1 MPDTRRSTTRNADRP
16 DDSPAKAAA
25 PKSRSRSGTVGA
37 KQASQAPA
45 ALAPRSWVGRAWRA
59 ALLLAVAATV
69 TVGLVIGWPI
79 VYERYIAP
87 VDTNTADLG
96 AIRDRLAELQDQLDS
111 LAAGQDR
118 LDARMADEIANHD
131 VHLAELDAMARTL
144 GSTDDA
150 AAAEAVREITVLRA
164 MELMSRSRL
173 FMYESNFGQAEQDV
187 QAAYDLL
194 ASVNR
199 GTATTDYASIRAAA
213 QRLDRVAAA
222 LPDFPV
228 VASDDLDIAW
238 QALLGEVPPSPTPSP
253 TPAPT
258 AAASV
263 SATESPAPSP

>member
-1 MPDTRRSTTRNADRP
+1 
-16 DDSPAKAAA
+16 
-25 PKSRSRSGTVGA
+25 
-37 KQASQAPA
+37 
-45 ALAPRSWVGRAWRA
+45 VGRAWRG

-69 TVGLVIGWPI
+69 TVGLVVGWPM
-79 VYERYIAP
+79 VYQRYIAP
-87 VDTNTADLG
+87 VGTNTADLG
-96 AIRDRLAELQDQLDS
+96 AVRDRLAELQGQVDA

-118 LDARMADEIANHD
+118 LDVQIGALSGQIADHD
-131 VHLAELDAMARTL
+131 GRLAELDALARTL
-144 GSTDDA
+144 GSSDA
-150 AAAEAVREITVLRA
+150 AAAQEAVREITVLRA

-199 GTATTDYASIRAAA
+199 GTATTEYASIRAAA

-258 AAASV
+258 PAESV
-263 SATESPAPSP
+263 PATESPAASP